1 MPYHPVNRMRFHQL
15 DLNLLVALDALLT
28 ERNITLAG
36 RKVHLSQS
44 GMSSGLARLREYFG
58 DELLVLI
65 GKKMVPTPLGESLA
79 GPVRRILIDIQATID
94 SKPGFDPQTSARRF
108 TLMMSDY
115 AASVLMTDVARRA
128 AELAPRVVFELLSND
143 VPSPADIL
151 DRGEVDLL
159 IIPEDILPGTHPKD
173 RLFEDDYVCIV
184 WSGNSD
190 IGDAISLQQ
199 YLQLGHV
206 VLQFSRGRVPAIDEW
221 FLNQA
226 GHERRIE
233 VIAMNFNML
242 PQFIVGTR
250 RIATV
255 QRRMAHYFQTMMPLR
270 ILQPP
275 LALPSLTEAAYWNRA
290 FDRDPGISWLR
301 RILQE
306 AALAVSP

>member
-1 MPYHPVNRMRFHQL
+1 MRFHQL

-44 GMSSGLARLREYFG
+44 GMSSGLARLRDYFG

-79 GPVRRILIDIQATID
+79 GPVRRILIDIQAAID
-94 SKPGFDPQTSARRF
+94 LKPGFDPQSSTRRF
-108 TLMMSDY
+108 TMMMSDY
-115 AASVLMTDVARRA
+115 AASVLMTGVARRA
-128 AELAPRVVFELLSND
+128 AELAPGVAFELLSND
-143 VPSPADIL
+143 VPSPGEIL

-159 IIPEDILPGTHPKD
+159 IIPENILHETHPKD
-173 RLFEDDYVCIV
+173 RLFEDDYVCV
-184 WSGNSD
+184 AWSDNSD

-199 YLQLGHV
+199 YLQMGHV

-242 PQFIVGTR
+242 PQFLVGTR

-270 ILQPP
+270 ILEPP
-275 LALPSLTEAAYWNRA
+275 LQLPSLIEAAYWNRA
-290 FDRDPGISWLR
+290 FDRDPGIAWLR
-301 RILQE
+301 RLLRE
-306 AALAVSP
+306 VAAAVSP

>member
-1 MPYHPVNRMRFHQL
+1 MRFHQL

-94 SKPGFDPQTSARRF
+94 SKPGFDPQTSTRRF
-108 TLMMSDY
+108 TIMMSDY
-115 AASVLMTDVARRA
+115 AASVLMTGVARRA
-128 AELAPRVVFELLSND
+128 AEFAPGISFELLSNN
-143 VPSPADIL
+143 VPSPGDIL

-159 IIPEDILPGTHPKD
+159 IIPEDILPDTHPKD
-173 RLFEDDYVCIV
+173 RLFEDDYVCMA

-190 IGDAISLQQ
+190 LGEAISLQQ
-199 YLQLGHV
+199 YLQMGHV

-221 FLNQA
+221 FLSQA

-255 QRRMAHYFQTMMPLR
+255 QRRMAHYFRAMMPLR
-270 ILQPP
+270 ILEPP
-275 LALPSLTEAAYWNRA
+275 LALPSLIEAAYWNRA
-290 FDRDPGISWLR
+290 FDRDPGIAWLR
-301 RILQE
+301 GILQE
-306 AALAVSP
+306 AAVSVSA

>member
-1 MPYHPVNRMRFHQL
+1 MRFHQL

-58 DELLVLI
+58 DEILVLI

-94 SKPGFDPQTSARRF
+94 SKPGFDPQTSTRRF
-108 TLMMSDY
+108 TIMISDY
-115 AASVLMTDVARRA
+115 AASVLMTGVARSA
-128 AELAPRVVFELLSND
+128 AELAPGVAFELLSND
-143 VPSPADIL
+143 VPSPGEVL

-159 IIPEDILPGTHPKD
+159 IIPEDILPATHPKD
-173 RLFEDDYVCIV
+173 RLFEDDYVCVV
-184 WSGNSD
+184 WSGNTSL
-190 IGDAISLQQ
+190 GDEISLQQ
-199 YLQLGHV
+199 YLRMGHV

-221 FLNQA
+221 FLQQA

-242 PQFIVGTR
+242 PQFIVGTQ

-255 QRRMAHYFQTMMPLR
+255 QRRMAHYFRTMMPLR
-270 ILQPP
+270 ILEPP
-275 LALPSLTEAAYWNRA
+275 LALPSLIEAAYWNRA
-290 FDRDPGISWLR
+290 FDRDPGIAWLR
-301 RILQE
+301 RVLQD
-306 AALAVSP
+306 AAVSVSP

>member
-1 MPYHPVNRMRFHQL
+1 MRFHQL

-94 SKPGFDPQTSARRF
+94 SKPGFDPQASQRRF

-115 AASVLMTDVARRA
+115 AASVLMTGVARRA
-128 AELAPRVVFELLSND
+128 AELAPHVSFELLSND
-143 VPSPADIL
+143 VPSPGEVL

-159 IIPEDILPGTHPKD
+159 IIPEDILPETHPKV
-173 RLFEDDYVCIV
+173 RLFEDDYVCIA
-184 WSGNSD
+184 WSGNTGL
-190 IGDAISLQQ
+190 GDAISLQQ
-199 YLQLGHV
+199 YLQMGHV

-255 QRRMAHYFQTMMPLR
+255 QRRMAHYFRTLMPLR
-270 ILQPP
+270 ILEPP
-275 LALPSLTEAAYWNRA
+275 LALPSLIEAAYWNRA

-301 RILQE
+301 GILQE
-306 AALAVSP
+306 VAGSVSP